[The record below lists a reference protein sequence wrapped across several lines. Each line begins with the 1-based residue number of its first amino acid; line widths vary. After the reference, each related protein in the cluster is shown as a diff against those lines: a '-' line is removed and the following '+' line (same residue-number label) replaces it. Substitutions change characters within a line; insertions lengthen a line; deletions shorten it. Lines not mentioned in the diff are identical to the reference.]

1 MSTEPLATCPGLPG
15 RARDG
20 VVVTDSASLS
30 YHIPCR
36 AGPGW
41 GRGIVIRVQRS
52 RSCHLGDGLKAG
64 DTGGQQFAD
73 LPWMRRLGVQ
83 QRALG
88 QVMAVDPGVNVRV
101 WVQTLQRDEKLRK

>member
-1 MSTEPLATCPGLPG
+1 M
-15 RARDG
+15 
-20 VVVTDSASLS
+20 
-30 YHIPCR
+30 
-36 AGPGW
+36 
-41 GRGIVIRVQRS
+41 
-52 RSCHLGDGLKAG
+52 KAG